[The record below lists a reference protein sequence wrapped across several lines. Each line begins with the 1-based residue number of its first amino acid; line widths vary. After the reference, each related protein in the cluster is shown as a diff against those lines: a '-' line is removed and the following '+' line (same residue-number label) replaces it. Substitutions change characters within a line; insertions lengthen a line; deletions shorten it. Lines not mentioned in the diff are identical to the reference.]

1 MDKDI
6 LDGAKE
12 NAIGPPATAE
22 YKGTRCLLVVWQ
34 SCSTETEAGSQ
45 PPGYLDDIV
54 ALVMLH

>member
-22 YKGTRCLLVVWQ
+22 YKSTRSLLVV
-34 SCSTETEAGSQ
+34 
-45 PPGYLDDIV
+45 
-54 ALVMLH
+54 

>member
-22 YKGTRCLLVVWQ
+22 YKSTRCLLVV
-34 SCSTETEAGSQ
+34 
-45 PPGYLDDIV
+45 
-54 ALVMLH
+54 